1 MKAIEIS
8 QYRPEAQS
16 KPFAKQ
22 ESRTSLGSLVT
33 KEGSKLQHFWGNSV
47 QNTIVDKVLSSLIQR
62 HVWYFT
68 KETPGVKRFLEPDP
82 CQAGIR

>member
-1 MKAIEIS
+1 MKAIEIPR
-8 QYRPEAQS
+8 YRPEAQR

-22 ESRTSLGSLVT
+22 GSRTSLGLLVT

-47 QNTIVDKVLSSLIQR
+47 QNTIAEKFLSSLIQR

-68 KETPGVKRFLEPDP
+68 KETPLE
-82 CQAGIR
+82 